1 MCCGCTIS
9 MSTGIAK
16 DILPSTPACLPP
28 PSNTLSN
35 LDISHSQY
43 HPICELHASLPRSPN
58 GNCLNYVL
66 QNAVLEAAV
75 WMSAN
80 EQDWPLETSEGP
92 AAVTGT
98 AHIPQLQRWGLQL
111 WQSWWWQWGLLC
123 HSPHFNCWSEEW
135 RNAVISSCFCV
146 GRPGGRIV
154 PVNVSLH
161 SG

>member
-1 MCCGCTIS
+1 

-80 EQDWPLETSEGP
+80 EQDWPLETREGP

-111 WQSWWWQWGLLC
+111 WQSWWWQ
-123 HSPHFNCWSEEW
+123 
-135 RNAVISSCFCV
+135 
-146 GRPGGRIV
+146 
-154 PVNVSLH
+154 
-161 SG
+161 